1 MLWGQYRETA
11 ARGLNPLVQVL
22 IRARIS
28 PTMITLAGPIL
39 GSVLCLWFV
48 RTQAVIPFCVAV
60 LLLGGLDILDG
71 MVARASGKVTK
82 FGGYLDAMCDRYYEV
97 IVILAVAIVT
107 DYWLLCVLV
116 LSGGMLT
123 SYAKAR
129 AALEVPVSNSE
140 WPDLMERGER
150 SLVFVGGLALSVA
163 VNWQPFGH
171 DLFWWTLLF
180 LAGFTH
186 ATVIQRIL
194 RARKIIEQR
203 G

>member
-1 MLWGQYRETA
+1 
-11 ARGLNPLVQVL
+11 
-22 IRARIS
+22 
-28 PTMITLAGPIL
+28 MITLAGPIL
-39 GSVLCLWFV
+39 GSMFCLWFV

-60 LLLGGLDILDG
+60 FLLGGLDILDG

-97 IVILAVAIVT
+97 IVILAVATVT
-107 DYWLLCVLV
+107 DYWLLCFLT

-129 AALEVPVSNSE
+129 AAMEVPISNSE
-140 WPDLMERGER
+140 WPDMMERGER
-150 SLVFVGGLALSVA
+150 SLIFVGGLALGAV

-186 ATVIQRIL
+186 ATAVQRIL